1 MRESRDFAFIM
12 QVYEASIQYSLVRIG
27 HDEAFN
33 SPSQIV
39 EYMNGAFDDA
49 PLQES
54 FYVVCLNRKNRPLC
68 RTRITIGTA
77 TSALAHPREIFRA
90 AVLAS
95 ACAIVCVHNHPSGD
109 PAPSSA
115 DLTVTRQIRDAGQ
128 LMGIDLLDHVII
140 GTKED
145 DPTGRGY
152 YSFSGAGII

>member
-1 MRESRDFAFIM
+1 M

-27 HDEAFN
+27 HDEALN

-95 ACAIVCVHNHPSGD
+95 ACAIVCVHNLCAAAHRLCYVALRAMWSDREFSLPFPSAQG
-109 PAPSSA
+109 
-115 DLTVTRQIRDAGQ
+115 
-128 LMGIDLLDHVII
+128 
-140 GTKED
+140 
-145 DPTGRGY
+145 GY
-152 YSFSGAGII
+152 RCT

>member
-90 AVLAS
+90 A
-95 ACAIVCVHNHPSGD
+95 
-109 PAPSSA
+109 PSSA